1 MEFAQGQ
8 TLFYLDPPYRPL
20 SDTSSF
26 TDYSKE
32 SFNDDAQRRLK
43 AFCDRIHSKGHYFM
57 LSNSDNKGKDE
68 TEGFFDI
75 LYKDYWIERV
85 LAARF
90 INCNPNKRGKLS
102 EILVHNYKLGGALQP
117 TATFVAEAEAT
128 YTAKTSTL

>member
-1 MEFAQGQ
+1 
-8 TLFYLDPPYRPL
+8 
-20 SDTSSF
+20 
-26 TDYSKE
+26 
-32 SFNDDAQRRLK
+32 
-43 AFCDRIHSKGHYFM
+43 M

-85 LAARF
+85 LATRF

-117 TATFVAEAEAT
+117 TATFVAESEAT